1 MTRAMLCAARLD
13 FAGAF
18 YYHPLFF
25 ILPAAV
31 LAYILRRHIPRK
43 LLDYSAAAAC
53 VIVIAVYVVR
63 LLDPA
68 CDIVTFQ
75 PQDGLMY
82 RVFHR

>member
-1 MTRAMLCAARLD
+1 MLCAARLD

-25 ILPAAV
+25 LLPAAV
-31 LAYILRRHIPRK
+31 LAYTLRRHIPRK
-43 LLDYSAAAAC
+43 LLDYTAAAAC

-68 CDIVTFQ
+68 CDIVTFH